1 MADVRSLLRNE
12 LASRRG
18 TSQAGSSRTRVNKKR
33 KVDADDNIMRKKLRP
48 AGSGAAQLP
57 PDTEK
62 VEPPSAEAFKDEEE
76 EEEEV
81 GVEPPPEDTELE
93 GQDTSVSE
101 IRRPSAS
108 APDRNENAI
117 DEDEWAAFER
127 EVAAPTRL
135 PQSTVPAAAAAPTIS
150 AAPMTTEEIAAQEKQ
165 ENESMSRAREAE
177 AEGEREDAARFL
189 EEEFDEM
196 DQLEERVR
204 RLKQKREELR
214 QKKAA
219 EEQEAKA
226 QGSAPSGEQAQEQES
241 ESDEDDDDWDDW
253 RFR

>member
-18 TSQAGSSRTRVNKKR
+18 TSQAGPSKTRLNKKR
-33 KVDADDNIMRKKLRP
+33 KVDADDNITRKKLRP
-48 AGSGAAQLP
+48 AGSGAARLP
-57 PDTEK
+57 PDTGK
-62 VEPPSAEAFKDEEE
+62 VEPPSAEAFKDEELGE
-76 EEEEV
+76 EEEHA
-81 GVEPPPEDTELE
+81 GVEPPPEDTDLE
-93 GQDTSVSE
+93 ARDTSDTAAAGQS
-101 IRRPSAS
+101 
-108 APDRNENAI
+108 NQAI

-127 EVAAPTRL
+127 EVALPTRV
-135 PQSTVPAAAAAPTIS
+135 PQATIPAAAAAAPTIS
-150 AAPMTTEEIAAQEKQ
+150 AAPMTAEEIAAQEKQ
-165 ENESMSRAREAE
+165 DNESIARAREAE

-219 EEQEAKA
+219 DEEEAKA
-226 QGSAPSGEQAQEQES
+226 LSSAPSGEQRRDQAGAES

>member
-18 TSQAGSSRTRVNKKR
+18 SSQAGPSKTRVNKKR
-33 KVDADDNIMRKKLRP
+33 KVEIDEGLMRKKLRP
-48 AGSGAAQLP
+48 AGSGIAQLP
-57 PDTEK
+57 PDTTK
-62 VEPPSAEAFKDEEE
+62 VEPPSAEAFKEDEEQEQEDVEGALLPE
-76 EEEEV
+76 ES
-81 GVEPPPEDTELE
+81 DLE
-93 GQDTSVSE
+93 AHDKKETVVSGSSVTVHGDQ
-101 IRRPSAS
+101 I
-108 APDRNENAI
+108 I

-127 EVAAPTRL
+127 EVVAPTRV
-135 PQSTVPAAAAAPTIS
+135 PQSNIPAAAAAPTIS

-165 ENESMSRAREAE
+165 DRESMTRAREAE
-177 AEGEREDAARFL
+177 AEGEREDATRFL

-204 RLKQKREELR
+204 RLKEKREELR
-214 QKKAA
+214 KKKAA
-219 EEQEAKA
+219 DEQEARTLD
-226 QGSAPSGEQAQEQES
+226 GIPSEEHKEEQAES